1 MLVVVALGGNAIQRQ
16 AGRGTIDEQREAIR
30 ATSDA
35 LGRVVAAGNDLV
47 VTHGNGPQVGRMMDL
62 DESSGSPHYPLDVH
76 VAETQGQ
83 IGYLLQQE
91 LGAAFARASI
101 ARSIIA
107 VVTQVVVDPMDQA
120 FLFPSKPVGPFLDEP
135 AAAALRAR
143 GEAVKELSPRTW
155 RRVVPSPS
163 PLEIVEA
170 PSIASIVHD
179 GIVPIAC
186 GGGGIPVVREDDRY
200 HGVPAVI
207 DKDLAAACLIGA
219 IGGDVLLILTDVPR
233 VELHHGTARAE
244 PLDRLPAR
252 DARQGVANGEF
263 PAGSMGP
270 KVLAAA
276 QAAEHGARAII
287 ASLADID
294 EALAG
299 RAGTEVVA

>member
-1 MLVVVALGGNAIQRQ
+1 
-16 AGRGTIDEQREAIR
+16 
-30 ATSDA
+30 
-35 LGRVVAAGNDLV
+35 
-47 VTHGNGPQVGRMMDL
+47 
-62 DESSGSPHYPLDVH
+62 
-76 VAETQGQ
+76 
-83 IGYLLQQE
+83 
-91 LGAAFARASI
+91 
-101 ARSIIA
+101 
-107 VVTQVVVDPMDQA
+107 
-120 FLFPSKPVGPFLDEP
+120 
-135 AAAALRAR
+135 
-143 GEAVKELSPRTW
+143 
-155 RRVVPSPS
+155 
-163 PLEIVEA
+163 
-170 PSIASIVHD
+170 VHD